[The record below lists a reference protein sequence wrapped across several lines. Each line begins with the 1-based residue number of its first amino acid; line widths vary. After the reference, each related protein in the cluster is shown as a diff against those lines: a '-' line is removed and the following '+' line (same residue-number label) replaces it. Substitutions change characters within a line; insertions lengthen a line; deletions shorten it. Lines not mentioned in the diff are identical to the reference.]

1 MDLVFDDAT
10 TAFRDEVRS
19 FLEANV
25 PATPLKSM
33 DTAEGFE
40 EHRRWEHTLADAGY
54 AVVSWPKELGGTRCV
69 PARMGHLRGGVL
81 PLGARPAA

>member
-40 EHRRWEHTLADAGY
+40 EHRQWEHTLADAGY
-54 AVVSWPKELGGTRCV
+54 AVVSWPKELGGRDAPCSNGSSSRRSTT
-69 PARMGHLRGGVL
+69 AR
-81 PLGARPAA
+81 ARPAA

>member
-40 EHRRWEHTLADAGY
+40 EHRQWEHTLADAATPSSPGPRNS
-54 AVVSWPKELGGTRCV
+54 ADAMRPCSNGSSSRRSTT
-69 PARMGHLRGGVL
+69 AR
-81 PLGARPAA
+81 ARPAA